1 MNYSGLSLIKL
12 STRNLLEITMS
23 EKEQKMSDDVNA
35 QTVENQT
42 AEDAAQQAE
51 EALENAQETVQDDI
65 AALLEEAKAEAQKH
79 KDMALR
85 VQADMENLRRRT
97 RLDVESAHKY
107 ALEKFVNAL
116 IPAMDSM
123 EMGMEAAAKEGATI
137 ESISE
142 GVDMTFKQLLDVLQ
156 TFNVE
161 RVDPTGE
168 KFDPQLH
175 EAMTMI
181 PSPDHE
187 SNTVVDTI
195 QKGYTLNERLVR
207 AARVIVAQ

>member
-1 MNYSGLSLIKL
+1 
-12 STRNLLEITMS
+12 
-23 EKEQKMSDDVNA
+23 MSDNK
-35 QTVENQT
+35 QT
-42 AEDAAQQAE
+42 AEQMNSEADVQQEQQTVAE
-51 EALENAQETVQDDI
+51 EVKSADEALEQAQEQVDNDLE
-65 AALLEEAKAEAQKH
+65 ALLAEARAEADKH
-79 KDMALR
+79 KELALR

-97 RLDVESAHKY
+97 RMDVESAHKY

-123 EMGMEAAAKEGATI
+123 EMGIDAASKEEANIDSIKEGV
-137 ESISE
+137 E
-142 GVDMTFKQLLDVLQ
+142 MTFKQLLDVLQ
-156 TFNVE
+156 EFNVE

-181 PSPDHE
+181 PSPEHE
-187 SNTVVDTI
+187 SNMVVDTI